1 MHTFNST
8 LLRVHF
14 GKTMLHLLFFFS
26 RRKLHSIDTRT
37 NERRTNERT
46 NERCLRRPPP
56 LPERSDTK
64 MTTIKT
70 TTAQKDIR
78 LIENF
83 IQSEEEERI
92 LLSNV
97 FTNGEE
103 EEESEEKGGCE
114 EKRKKE
120 QGKEGTLLSSWKV
133 LSGRR
138 VKTFGGTVNAQKTI
152 GERLPNFLKDLCL
165 RIENDE
171 RVKETFSLSSSS
183 SSSLQQQQQ
192 QQVLR
197 LNHVLVNEYQ
207 PNEGISS
214 HQDGPL
220 YASFVCVVSL
230 ARDEIVSFTPHE
242 DFKDALKPFDVF
254 VPRRSLLVF
263 YGKSYDC
270 YLHGIRGGG
279 GRRILGS
286 KREGDDDDE
295 KKRISLTFRH
305 VKNSLIP
312 GKALSGALFG
322 KRR

>member
-1 MHTFNST
+1 
-8 LLRVHF
+8 
-14 GKTMLHLLFFFS
+14 
-26 RRKLHSIDTRT
+26 
-37 NERRTNERT
+37 
-46 NERCLRRPPP
+46 
-56 LPERSDTK
+56 